1 MFFLILL
8 PCFFF
13 KSKLFMDIIL
23 FDNILN
29 IYIKKNSWKKIRWC
43 MQDLNSLGVFS
54 VFSDTNNF
62 FFPSPCLDFCRTT
75 EKLYRNDLLY
85 PGNGAL
91 CLFRGGPVL
100 YHHHLKDENGVYGVE
115 CLVGCLK
122 FKAKK
127 TLDIY
132 KGSF

>member
-1 MFFLILL
+1 
-8 PCFFF
+8 
-13 KSKLFMDIIL
+13 
-23 FDNILN
+23 
-29 IYIKKNSWKKIRWC
+29 

-62 FFPSPCLDFCRTT
+62 FFPLPASISARPLKNCIGMICFIRAMARCT
-75 EKLYRNDLLY
+75 
-85 PGNGAL
+85 

-100 YHHHLKDENGVYGVE
+100 YHLKDENGVYGVE
-115 CLVGCLK
+115 CFK